1 MIFLVSLFAIRE
13 YRIESV
19 KRHRSN
25 MLKPQD
31 IVVLLKVHG
40 LDGQWT
46 YSDLAKSLKMSS
58 SEVHAALKRCEMSHL
73 YSNKR
78 RRVLRG
84 ALEEFLVHGL
94 KYAFPTQPGALV
106 RGMPTAHSA
115 EPLKD
120 LLMVNNRDIYVWAF
134 GRGKVKGQE
143 IKPLYRSVPEAVK
156 DDPKLYE
163 LLAIAD
169 GLRVG
174 KVREQ
179 ELAAEELRKKLY
191 D

>member
-1 MIFLVSLFAIRE
+1 
-13 YRIESV
+13 
-19 KRHRSN
+19 

-31 IVVLLKVHG
+31 IVVLLKVYG
-40 LDGQWT
+40 LKDEWT
-46 YSDLAKSLKMSS
+46 YSELAKSLKMSS
-58 SEVHAALKRCEMSHL
+58 SEVHAALKRCSTSGL
-73 YSNKR
+73 YNDKR
-78 RRVLRG
+78 RRVLKP

-94 KYAFPTQPGALV
+94 KYVFPTQPGALV

-120 LLMVNNRDIYVWAF
+120 LLVTSNNDVYVWAF
-134 GRGKVKGQE
+134 GSGEVKGQE
-143 IKPLYRSVPEAVK
+143 IKPLYRSVPEAVSS
-156 DDPKLYE
+156 DPQLYE
-163 LLAIAD
+163 MLAIVD

-179 ELAAEELRKKLY
+179 ELAASELRKRLY